1 MEKTKIAKILSF
13 IVIIGGTIVMAGWI
27 LDIGVLKSILPVW
40 VTMKFSTALS
50 FFLSGVTLYFVTGAF
65 EKRTDLA
72 QIALS
77 LTALM
82 ILLLMATL
90 LVSTFLDVRTGV
102 EDLFV
107 RETKDAVKTTT
118 PGRPSVGTMINFILV
133 AIAGILTQFDINKL
147 GQKIYV
153 IGSIILVISSIA
165 IVGYILAIPF
175 LYYTVEGISTAMA
188 LHTSILFI
196 ITGAGFFFLRKEKI
210 KE

>member
-1 MEKTKIAKILSF
+1 MESIKTARILSI
-13 IVIIGGTIVMAGWI
+13 IVIIGGAIVMAGWI
-27 LDIGVLKSILPVW
+27 LDIEVLKSILPMW

-50 FFLSGVTLYFVTGAF
+50 FFLSGITLYFVTSFF
-65 EKRTDLA
+65 EKRADLV

-77 LTALM
+77 LTTLM

-107 RETKDAVKTTT
+107 RETEDAVKTTT

-133 AIAGILTQFDINKL
+133 AIAGILTLFDMKKL

-153 IGSIILVISSIA
+153 IGSIILVIGSLA
-165 IVGYILAIPF
+165 VLGYVLSMPF
-175 LYYTVEGISTAMA
+175 LYYTVEGFSTAMA
-188 LHTSILFI
+188 LHTAILFI
-196 ITGAGFFFLRKEKI
+196 ITGAGFSLFRKRTV
-210 KE
+210 

>member
-1 MEKTKIAKILSF
+1 MESIKTARILSI
-13 IVIIGGTIVMAGWI
+13 IVIIGGAIVMAGWI
-27 LDIGVLKSILPVW
+27 LDIEVLKSILPVW

-50 FFLSGVTLYFVTGAF
+50 FFLSGITLYFITSFF
-65 EKRTDLA
+65 EKRADLV

-77 LTALM
+77 LTTLM

-107 RETKDAVKTTT
+107 RETEDAVKTTT

-133 AIAGILTQFDINKL
+133 AIAGILTLFDMKKL

-153 IGSIILVISSIA
+153 IGSIILVIGSLA
-165 IVGYILAIPF
+165 VLGYVLSMPF
-175 LYYTVEGISTAMA
+175 LYYTVEGFSTAMA
-188 LHTSILFI
+188 LHTAILFI
-196 ITGAGFFFLRKEKI
+196 ITGAGFSLFRKRTV
-210 KE
+210 

>member
-1 MEKTKIAKILSF
+1 MENIKTARILSI
-13 IVIIGGTIVMAGWI
+13 IVIIGGAIVMAGWI
-27 LDIGVLKSILPVW
+27 LDIEVLKSILPVW

-50 FFLSGVTLYFVTGAF
+50 FFLSGITLYFVTSFF
-65 EKRTDLA
+65 EKRADLV

-77 LTALM
+77 LTTLM

-107 RETKDAVKTTT
+107 RETEDAVKTTT

-133 AIAGILTQFDINKL
+133 AIAGILTLFDMKKL

-153 IGSIILVISSIA
+153 IGSIILVIGSLA
-165 IVGYILAIPF
+165 VLGYVLSMPF
-175 LYYTVEGISTAMA
+175 LYYTVEGFSTAMA
-188 LHTSILFI
+188 LHTAILFI
-196 ITGAGFFFLRKEKI
+196 ITGAGFSLFRKRTV
-210 KE
+210 

>member
-1 MEKTKIAKILSF
+1 MENIKTARILSI
-13 IVIIGGTIVMAGWI
+13 IVIIGGAIVMAGWI
-27 LDIGVLKSILPVW
+27 LDIEVLKSILPMW

-50 FFLSGVTLYFVTGAF
+50 FFLSGITLYFITSFF
-65 EKRTDLA
+65 EKRADLV

-77 LTALM
+77 LTTLM

-107 RETKDAVKTTT
+107 RETEDAVKTTT

-133 AIAGILTQFDINKL
+133 AIAGILTLFDMKKL

-153 IGSIILVISSIA
+153 IGSIILVIGSLA
-165 IVGYILAIPF
+165 VLGYVLSMPF
-175 LYYTVEGISTAMA
+175 LYYTVEGFSTAMA
-188 LHTSILFI
+188 LHTAILFI
-196 ITGAGFFFLRKEKI
+196 ITGAGFSLFRKRTV
-210 KE
+210 

>member
-1 MEKTKIAKILSF
+1 MESIKTARILSI
-13 IVIIGGTIVMAGWI
+13 IVIIGGAIVMAGWI
-27 LDIGVLKSILPVW
+27 LDIEVLKSILPMW

-50 FFLSGVTLYFVTGAF
+50 FFLSGITLYFITSFF
-65 EKRTDLA
+65 EKRADLV

-77 LTALM
+77 LTTLM

-107 RETKDAVKTTT
+107 RETEDAVKTTT

-133 AIAGILTQFDINKL
+133 AIAGILTLFDMKKL

-153 IGSIILVISSIA
+153 IGSIILVIGSLA
-165 IVGYILAIPF
+165 VLGYVLSMPF
-175 LYYTVEGISTAMA
+175 LYYTVEGFSTAMA
-188 LHTSILFI
+188 LHTAILFI
-196 ITGAGFFFLRKEKI
+196 ITGAGFSLFRKRTV
-210 KE
+210 